1 MKLRSL
7 PIHLAGAFALGLMAA
22 NTVAA
27 EGNSFPAR
35 PVVIVVPFSA
45 GGGSDVVARMLAQ
58 GLSTQFKQP
67 VIVENRPGASGNI
80 GAEAVA
86 RAKPDGYT
94 LLFGSMG
101 VMSVNRHLFK
111 NMPINPEKDLAAAG
125 RIYDTPHVIEAGNHV
140 PYASLQ
146 ELVEGARKQPGKLTF
161 GSAGMGTSTHLVGEL
176 FMHETNTNFVHVP
189 YKGNA
194 PALNDVIAGH
204 VDVMFDQATN
214 STGQIRAGKLK
225 VYAVTSENR
234 LRDLPNIPTVA
245 ELGFP
250 KLQTTSWTVLAAPA
264 ATPVAVLQRLS
275 EGLRAA
281 LADAT
286 VRKKIE
292 ATGAVINFQD
302 YKQAQVLVANESQR
316 WGALIKS
323 ANISVD

>member
-7 PIHLAGAFALGLMAA
+7 PARLAGTFVLGLMAA
-22 NTVAA
+22 NTFAV
-27 EGNSFPAR
+27 EGNPFPAR
-35 PVVIVVPFSA
+35 PIVIVVPFSA

-86 RAKPDGYT
+86 RAKPDGYV

-111 NMPINPEKDLAAAG
+111 NMSINPEKDLVAAG

-140 PYASLQ
+140 PYATLK

-204 VDVMFDQATN
+204 VDIMFDQATN
-214 STGQIRAGKLK
+214 SIGQIRAGKLK

-234 LRDLPNIPTVA
+234 LHDLPNVPTVT

-264 ATPVAVLQRLS
+264 GTPGATLQRLS

-281 LADAT
+281 LADAA
-286 VRKKIE
+286 VRQKIE

-302 YKQAQVLVANESQR
+302 YKQAQTLVENESGR